1 MVDIVLKNNAVI
13 HTSHITNICAM
24 TYQNRKY
31 GLVFQLNEENLW
43 FMTDEDSMTVDALIL
58 LENSDFPVDKHY
70 FLKVIIL

>member
-1 MVDIVLKNNAVI
+1 
-13 HTSHITNICAM
+13 M